1 MGHTIASVC
10 FEVVSVRSHVNELT
24 HRGSSAAHARLSAVT
39 SRFRLSGL
47 TGGSRGAVAGLLIGV
62 VGIALVTALFTLF
75 GQSAPTTIPALLLLV
90 PIAAAS
96 VMSGWRLA
104 VPLAVVAA
112 FMYALAFIPP
122 IGQVRIGLTEDVFVL
137 ITFVV
142 VAVLVG
148 LLKSHA
154 TPPGDRALLD
164 DGRTALLR
172 GVSHDL
178 RSPLTTIRAISS
190 DLLVGGE
197 YYDDGT
203 RHRLLGRVVD
213 ESDRLDRIVGNLLSV
228 SRVQAGA
235 LNPNREPESVAM
247 LVQRC
252 IGRLNRDGSHR
263 VLTDIPEDLADVSA
277 DAVQIDQVLTNLVEN
292 AMRHTPAGA
301 VVTVSA
307 RQVADRVEIAV
318 RDDGPGFSPDALDHL
333 YRPFS
338 TVSRKIDG
346 GIGGG
351 NDQSTG
357 LGLVVSKAIVEAHGG
372 TILVRDEPGPGAC
385 VSFTLPVEQP
395 VHADSRHRG

>member
-1 MGHTIASVC
+1 M
-10 FEVVSVRSHVNELT
+10 
-24 HRGSSAAHARLSAVT
+24 T

-47 TGGSRGAVAGLLIGV
+47 TGGARGAVAGVVIGI
-62 VGIALVTALFTLF
+62 VGIALVTTLFTLF

-112 FMYALAFIPP
+112 FIYALAFIPP

-154 TPPGDRALLD
+154 TPPVDRALLD

-203 RHRLLGRVVD
+203 RHRLLGQVVD

-247 LVQRC
+247 LVQRS
-252 IGRLNRDGSHR
+252 IGRLNRDGSHP

-338 TVSRKIDG
+338 TASRKIDG
-346 GIGGG
+346 RIGGG

-372 TILVRDEPGPGAC
+372 TILVRDEPGQGAC